1 MNLSSINDLSLVAQ
15 VIAGASDRAFGRLV
29 DKYQQPVRRFFLHQT
44 LGDRM
49 LSDDLAQD
57 TFIRAYRSIRQ
68 FQQLSSFKTWLM
80 SIAYRVWVDYL
91 RKKERTLSPTLPLYG
106 EGGREEDRMD
116 TLPLSP
122 GGVRGGEEPICP
134 PSVPR
139 RGMTADG
146 QGEGQLVSMD
156 IYTALRQLSDIE
168 RTCVTLFYI
177 DDLPGDRISQITG
190 LPPATVR
197 SHIHRGK
204 QRLSSFLKQ
213 NGYG

>member
-57 TFIRAYRSIRQ
+57 TFIRAYRSIHQ
-68 FQQLSSFKTWLM
+68 FQKLSSFKTWLM

-91 RKKERTLSPTLPLYG
+91 RKRKTNSTEQELSENSEVSELSESAPG
-106 EGGREEDRMD
+106 E
-116 TLPLSP
+116 TSW
-122 GGVRGGEEPICP
+122 
-134 PSVPR
+134 
-139 RGMTADG
+139 
-146 QGEGQLVSMD
+146 D
-156 IYTALRQLSDIE
+156 IYTALSQLSDIE

-177 DDLPGDRISQITG
+177 DDLPGERISQITG
-190 LPPATVR
+190 LPPATIR

>member
-116 TLPLSP
+116 TLPI
-122 GGVRGGEEPICP
+122 E
-134 PSVPR
+134 
-139 RGMTADG
+139 ADG
-146 QGEGQLVSMD
+146 QGEDQLVSMD
-156 IYTALRQLSDIE
+156 IYTALRQLTDIE

>member
-57 TFIRAYRSIRQ
+57 TFIRAYSSIRQ

-80 SIAYRVWVDYL
+80 SIAYHVWQDHL
-91 RKKERTLSPTLPLYG
+91 RK
-106 EGGREEDRMD
+106 
-116 TLPLSP
+116 
-122 GGVRGGEEPICP
+122 
-134 PSVPR
+134 
-139 RGMTADG
+139 
-146 QGEGQLVSMD
+146 GEGQLVSMD
-156 IYTALRQLSDIE
+156 IYTALRQLTDIE

-177 DDLPGDRISQITG
+177 DDLSGDRISQITG

>member
-15 VIAGASDRAFGRLV
+15 VIAGATDRAFGRLV

-57 TFIRAYRSIRQ
+57 TFIRAYSSIHQ

-80 SIAYRVWVDYL
+80 SIAYHVWQDHL
-91 RKKERTLSPTLPLYG
+91 RKEERTLSPALPLYG

-116 TLPLSP
+116 TLPIE
-122 GGVRGGEEPICP
+122 GE
-134 PSVPR
+134 
-139 RGMTADG
+139 G
-146 QGEGQLVSMD
+146 QGEGQLISLD
-156 IYTALRQLSDIE
+156 IYTALSQLTDIE

-177 DDLPGDRISQITG
+177 DDMPGNRISQITG

>member
-91 RKKERTLSPTLPLYG
+91 RKKERTLSPALPLYG
-106 EGGREEDRMD
+106 EGGREEDQMD
-116 TLPLSP
+116 TLPI
-122 GGVRGGEEPICP
+122 E
-134 PSVPR
+134 
-139 RGMTADG
+139 ADG
-146 QGEGQLVSMD
+146 QGEDQLVSMD
-156 IYTALRQLSDIE
+156 IYTALRQLTDIE

>member
-91 RKKERTLSPTLPLYG
+91 RKKERTLSPALPLYG
-106 EGGREEDRMD
+106 EGGREEEYRMD
-116 TLPLSP
+116 AIPIE
-122 GGVRGGEEPICP
+122 GEG
-134 PSVPR
+134 S
-139 RGMTADG
+139 
-146 QGEGQLVSMD
+146 GEGQLVSMD
-156 IYTALRQLSDIE
+156 IYTALRQLTDIE

-177 DDLPGDRISQITG
+177 DDLSGDRISQITG

>member
-29 DKYQQPVRRFFLHQT
+29 EKYQQPVRRFFLHQT

-57 TFIRAYRSIRQ
+57 TFIRAYRSIHQ

-80 SIAYRVWVDYL
+80 SIAYRVWMDYL
-91 RKKERTLSPTLPLYG
+91 RKKKTLSPEQELSENSVASELSG
-106 EGGREEDRMD
+106 S
-116 TLPLSP
+116 SP
-122 GGVRGGEEPICP
+122 GET
-134 PSVPR
+134 SW
-139 RGMTADG
+139 
-146 QGEGQLVSMD
+146 D
-156 IYTALRQLSDIE
+156 IYTALSQLSDIE

>member
-80 SIAYRVWVDYL
+80 SIAYHVWQDHL
-91 RKKERTLSPTLPLYG
+91 RKKEWTLSTALPLYG

-116 TLPLSP
+116 TLPI
-122 GGVRGGEEPICP
+122 E
-134 PSVPR
+134 
-139 RGMTADG
+139 ADG

-156 IYTALRQLSDIE
+156 IYTALRQLTDIE

>member
-57 TFIRAYRSIRQ
+57 TFIRAYSSIRQ

-91 RKKERTLSPTLPLYG
+91 RKKERTLSPEQELSENSEVSDFSESSTG
-106 EGGREEDRMD
+106 E
-116 TLPLSP
+116 TSL
-122 GGVRGGEEPICP
+122 
-134 PSVPR
+134 
-139 RGMTADG
+139 
-146 QGEGQLVSMD
+146 D
-156 IYTALRQLSDIE
+156 IYTALRQLTDIE

>member
-80 SIAYRVWVDYL
+80 SIAYHVWQDHL
-91 RKKERTLSPTLPLYG
+91 RKKERTPSPALPLYG

-116 TLPLSP
+116 TLTI
-122 GGVRGGEEPICP
+122 E
-134 PSVPR
+134 
-139 RGMTADG
+139 ADG
-146 QGEGQLVSMD
+146 SGEGQLVSMD
-156 IYTALRQLSDIE
+156 IYTALSQLTDIE

-177 DDLPGDRISQITG
+177 DDLSGDRISQITG

>member
-80 SIAYRVWVDYL
+80 SIAYHVWQDHL
-91 RKKERTLSPTLPLYG
+91 RKKERTLSPVLPLYG

-116 TLPLSP
+116 TLPIK
-122 GGVRGGEEPICP
+122 GE
-134 PSVPR
+134 
-139 RGMTADG
+139 G
-146 QGEGQLVSMD
+146 QGEGQLISLD
-156 IYTALRQLSDIE
+156 IYTALSQLTDIE

-177 DDLPGDRISQITG
+177 DDLSGDRISQITG